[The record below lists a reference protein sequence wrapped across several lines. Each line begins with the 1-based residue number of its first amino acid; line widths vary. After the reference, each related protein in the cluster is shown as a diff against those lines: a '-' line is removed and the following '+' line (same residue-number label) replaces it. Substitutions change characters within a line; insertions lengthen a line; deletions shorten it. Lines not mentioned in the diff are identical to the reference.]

1 MSFLSI
7 ASWVAEDDTTSAVEF
22 KDLDTIDA
30 TSLRFELYVCST
42 NTSTTETDAHPLRV
56 QHAWLGGP
64 NASAASKH
72 CGGSTSLSYDN
83 NYAKE
88 ANAVAGGA
96 DYYMLQMGNSPFNRP
111 SSNSTTGTGAP
122 NCLILGYLMNP
133 NSSLPKTAIWDIG
146 WQAKSYNNNSA
157 VRKESSRIGIGIGG
171 LRPHDANTEACA
183 AFTGIRFSTPDAFT
197 TGSQIIISKMT

>member
-22 KDLDTIDA
+22 VDLDTTDA
-30 TSLRFELYVCST
+30 TSLRFELHVCST
-42 NTSTTETDAHPLRV
+42 NTGTTQTDAYPLRV
-56 QHAWLGGP
+56 QHAWSGGP

-72 CGGSTSLSYDN
+72 CGGSVSFN
-83 NYAKE
+83 FNANYAKE

-96 DYYMLQMGNSPFNRP
+96 DYYMLQMGNSPYNRP
-111 SSNSTTGTGAP
+111 ANNSTTGTGAP
-122 NCLILGYLMNP
+122 NCLIMGYLMNP

-146 WQAKSYNNNSA
+146 WQGKTLNNTA
-157 VRKESSRIGIGIGG
+157 TPLDHSSRIGIGIGG

-197 TGSQIIISKMT
+197 TGSRIIISKMT

>member
-22 KDLDTIDA
+22 VDLDTTDA
-30 TSLRFELYVCST
+30 TSLRFELHVCST
-42 NTSTTETDAHPLRV
+42 NTGTTQTDAYPLRV
-56 QHAWLGGP
+56 QHAWAGGP

-72 CGGSTSLSYDN
+72 CGGSVSFN
-83 NYAKE
+83 FNANYAKE
-88 ANAVAGGA
+88 GNAVAGGA
-96 DYYMLQMGNSPFNRP
+96 DYYMLQMGNSPYNRP
-111 SSNSTTGTGAP
+111 ANNSSTGTGAP

-146 WQAKSYNNNSA
+146 WQGKTLNNTA
-157 VRKESSRIGIGIGG
+157 TPLDHSSRIGIGIGG

-197 TGSQIIISKMT
+197 TGSRIIISKMT